1 MTFKDAFPQQIKMIP
16 LENTFKQLHEQF
28 PERNLQV
35 PHSSE
40 YVSDIL
46 KLAAQ
51 KSGSSFPTFR

>member
-16 LENTFKQLHEQF
+16 VENTFKQLHEQF
-28 PERNLQV
+28 PERNLQL
-35 PHSSE
+35 PHSGE

-51 KSGSSFPTFR
+51 KSGNSFPN